1 MNAHE
6 ARKVILE
13 SIGAVAPE
21 ADLSSVEPDEDLRD
35 QLDID
40 SMDFLNVIV
49 GIHERTGID
58 VPEADYGQMETLEG
72 AISYLVR
79 ASGG

>member
-1 MNAHE
+1 MNAEE
-6 ARKVILE
+6 ARQVIVDA
-13 SIGAVAPE
+13 IGAVAPE
-21 ADLSSVEPDEDLRD
+21 ADVSTIEPDEDLRD
-35 QLDID
+35 ELDID

-58 VPEADYGQMETLEG
+58 VPEADYGELATLEG
-72 AISYLVR
+72 AIAYLVG

>member
-1 MNAHE
+1 MNADE

-21 ADLSSVEPDEDLRD
+21 ADLGSVEPDEDLRD

-58 VPEADYGQMETLEG
+58 VPEADYGQLETLDD
-72 AISYLVR
+72 AIAYLVQ
-79 ASGG
+79 AGGG